1 MVRLF
6 SGKIVVCDLINR
18 ISTLCQTYQEV
29 EEFGLFE
36 FLDSPY
42 STYPFTRP
50 QIVQSFSYPT
60 MTGCSIY
67 YVNPY
72 MGQPSMSIA
81 SPVNNSAP
89 SSSPPPSSASSS
101 SNMSGDKGQATCM
114 I

>member
-42 STYPFTRP
+42 SPYPFTRP
-50 QIVQSFSYPT
+50 QIVQGFSYPT
-60 MTGCSIY
+60 MAGCSFY

-72 MGQPSMSIA
+72 GGQPSMSIA
-81 SPVNNSAP
+81 SPVNNFAP